1 MRSSVFKTMF
11 ASEMREKKRKEVI
24 IENFSVRVVS
34 MMLTFIYT
42 GSCDVNEHPEMAEEL
57 FRIADLYDLPSLRNL
72 CMYPIMFSLDVKN
85 CLRLLA
91 FGDLYKA
98 ETLKETALEMV
109 KENMARIVE
118 TDEWKTFS
126 KDYSDLTVEV
136 TKRLFNSKLNIG
148 K

>member
-1 MRSSVFKTMF
+1 
-11 ASEMREKKRKEVI
+11 
-24 IENFSVRVVS
+24 
-34 MMLTFIYT
+34 MMLTFIHT

-57 FRIADLYDLPSLRNL
+57 FRIADLYDSPSLRNL